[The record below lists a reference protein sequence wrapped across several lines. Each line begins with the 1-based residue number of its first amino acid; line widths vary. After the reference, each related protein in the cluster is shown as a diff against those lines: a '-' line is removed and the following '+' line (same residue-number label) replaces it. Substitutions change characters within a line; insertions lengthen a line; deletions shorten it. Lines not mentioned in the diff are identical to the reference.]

1 MKSISRF
8 SHPLIVLSFICL
20 VTASIV
26 DARTVQRLSFDRLI
40 SEADLIVRGRVEK
53 IKNQQAA
60 DGRSVTTVV
69 TVSVD
74 RQFKG
79 PQVSSVDIEQPG
91 GSIGEMVQAVPGSP
105 EFSSGE
111 DVVLFLKRQRGGTF
125 KIVGGKQGKFTAKIQ
140 PQSNNWVVEDFAR
153 RTESLDSFLDRLTS
167 MVKPGG

>member
-8 SHPLIVLSFICL
+8 SHPLIVLSFVCL

-26 DARTVQRLSFDRLI
+26 EARTVQRLSFDRLI
-40 SEADLIVRGRVEK
+40 SEADLIARGRVEK
-53 IKNQQAA
+53 LENQQAA

-79 PQVSSVDIEQPG
+79 PKVSSVTIEQPG
-91 GSIGEMVQAVPGSP
+91 GSMGDIAQGVPGLP

-125 KIVGGKQGKFTAKIQ
+125 KVVGGKQGKFTAKTQ
-140 PQSNNWVVEDFAR
+140 PESNNWIVEDFAR
-153 RTESLDSFLDRLTS
+153 RTENLDSFLDRLTR
-167 MVKPGG
+167 MVRGG

>member
-26 DARTVQRLSFDRLI
+26 EARTVQRLSLDRLI

-53 IKNQQAA
+53 IKHQQAA

-79 PQVSSVDIEQPG
+79 PHVSSVDIEQPG

-167 MVKPGG
+167 MVKPGS